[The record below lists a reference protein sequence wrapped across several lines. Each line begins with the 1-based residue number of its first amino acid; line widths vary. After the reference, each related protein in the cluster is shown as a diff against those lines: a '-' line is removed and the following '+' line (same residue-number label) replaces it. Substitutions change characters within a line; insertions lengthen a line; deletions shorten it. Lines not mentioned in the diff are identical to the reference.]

1 MNDSTLLIFKAIACF
16 VHDLNESY
24 GAQYKPVLLYSTLLE
39 KTGII
44 HEEPIR
50 KHIKVFQ
57 DFVIANEDAILCR
70 DETRFHS
77 TLIQYSDNVFLDLKT
92 VFEIAGNDKKSIW
105 QHLLTLT
112 ALLYPTSQAKE
123 ILKKEKEDQT
133 PEDDFLS
140 SLVDKVGQHI
150 DPSSTNPM
158 ECMNNLV
165 TSGVFGEL
173 MTNMNQGIND
183 GTIDM
188 QRMVGSLQ
196 SMIGSISTMMEADK
210 VRHHGNKPHGNNKN

>member
-16 VHDLNESY
+16 IHDMNESY
-24 GAQYKPVLLYSTLLE
+24 GEQYKPLLLYSALLE

-44 HEEPIR
+44 HEAPIR

-57 DFVIANEDAILCR
+57 DFVELNEEAIVHRDAA
-70 DETRFHS
+70 RFQS
-77 TLIQYSDNVFLDLKT
+77 TMIQYSDNVFVDLK
-92 VFEIAGNDKKSIW
+92 VIFEMAGNDKRSIW

-112 ALLYPTSQAKE
+112 ALLCPTSQAKD
-123 ILKKEKEDQT
+123 ILTKDKENQT

-140 SLVDKVGQHI
+140 SLVDKVGKHI

-158 ECMNNLV
+158 ECMNTLM

-173 MTNMNQGIND
+173 MNNMNTGIND

-196 SMIGSISTMMEADK
+196 TMIGSISTMVEADK
-210 VRHHGNKPHGNNKN
+210 VRHQGQANKN